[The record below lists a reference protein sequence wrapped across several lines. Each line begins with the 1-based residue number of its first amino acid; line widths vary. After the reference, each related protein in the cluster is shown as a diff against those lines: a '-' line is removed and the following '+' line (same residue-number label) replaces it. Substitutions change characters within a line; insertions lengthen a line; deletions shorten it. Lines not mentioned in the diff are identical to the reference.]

1 MKAKILLMISSM
13 LAVIS
18 PVFPM
23 IYIAILAILID
34 TAFGIWRSVK
44 KGGWKSIR
52 SRRLS
57 HVISKSLLYSGA
69 ILFTFLIE
77 KYIAADLIAQFVAID
92 LVMTKV
98 IAFFCVVVEVKSI
111 NESYESVT
119 GKNML
124 KALRGFITR
133 AKEEA
138 DKLKQ

>member
-1 MKAKILLMISSM
+1 MKTKLVLMLTSI
-13 LAVIS
+13 LAVVS

-23 IYIAILAILID
+23 IYIALLAILID
-34 TAFGIWRSVK
+34 TGFGVWRSVK

-69 ILFTFLIE
+69 ILFVFLIE
-77 KYIAADLIAQFVAID
+77 KYIAADIVANFISID
-92 LVMTKV
+92 LIMTKIV
-98 IAFFCVVVEVKSI
+98 AFFCVVVEIKSI

-119 GKNML
+119 GQNVL
-124 KALRGFITR
+124 KSLREFITR

-138 DKLKQ
+138 DKLKS

>member
-1 MKAKILLMISSM
+1 MKAKLALMITSM
-13 LAVIS
+13 LAVIA

-34 TAFGIWRSVK
+34 TGFGIWRSVR

-77 KYIAADLIAQFVAID
+77 KYIAADLIAQFIAID

-124 KALRGFITR
+124 RAVKSFITR

-138 DKLKQ
+138 DKFKQ

>member
-1 MKAKILLMISSM
+1 MKAKLLLMITSM
-13 LAVIS
+13 LAVIA

-34 TAFGIWRSVK
+34 TGFGIWRSVK

-57 HVISKSLLYSGA
+57 HVISKSVLYSGA

-77 KYIAADLIAQFVAID
+77 KYIAADLIAQFVAVD

-138 DKLKQ
+138 DKLK

>member
-1 MKAKILLMISSM
+1 MKAKLLLMITSM
-13 LAVIS
+13 LAVIA

-34 TAFGIWRSVK
+34 TAFGIWKSVK

-77 KYIAADLIAQFVAID
+77 KYIAADLIAQFVAVD

-138 DKLKQ
+138 DKLK

>member
-1 MKAKILLMISSM
+1 MKAKLSLMLASII
-13 LAVIS
+13 AVIS

-23 IYIAILAILID
+23 IYVAILAIMID
-34 TAFGIWRSVK
+34 TGFGIWRSVK

-77 KYIAADLIAQFVAID
+77 TYIAADLVAHFIAID
-92 LVMTKV
+92 LIMTKV
-98 IAFFCVVVEVKSI
+98 VAFFCVVVEIKSI

-124 KALRGFITR
+124 RSLREFITR

-138 DKLKQ
+138 DKFRS

>member
-1 MKAKILLMISSM
+1 MKAKLLLMITSM

-77 KYIAADLIAQFVAID
+77 KYIAADLIAQFVAVD
-92 LVMTKV
+92 LVMTKI

>member
-1 MKAKILLMISSM
+1 MKAKLLLMFTSM

-34 TAFGIWRSVK
+34 TGFGIWKSVK

-77 KYIAADLIAQFVAID
+77 SYIAKDLIAQFIAVD

-124 KALRGFITR
+124 KALRVFITR

>member
-1 MKAKILLMISSM
+1 MKTKLVLMITSI
-13 LAVIS
+13 LAVVS

-23 IYIAILAILID
+23 IYIALLAILID
-34 TAFGIWRSVK
+34 TGFGVWRSVK

-69 ILFTFLIE
+69 ILFVFLIE
-77 KYIAADLIAQFVAID
+77 KFIAADIVAHFISID
-92 LVMTKV
+92 LIMTKIV
-98 IAFFCVVVEVKSI
+98 AFFCVVVEIKSI

-119 GKNML
+119 GKNVL
-124 KALRGFITR
+124 KSLREFITR

-138 DKLKQ
+138 DKLKS

>member
-1 MKAKILLMISSM
+1 MKAKLLLMITSM
-13 LAVIS
+13 LAVIA

-34 TAFGIWRSVK
+34 TVFGIWRSVK

-77 KYIAADLIAQFVAID
+77 KYIAADLIAQFVAVD

-138 DKLKQ
+138 DKLK

>member
-1 MKAKILLMISSM
+1 MKAKLLLMITSM
-13 LAVIS
+13 LAVIA

-77 KYIAADLIAQFVAID
+77 KYIAADLIAQFVAVD

-138 DKLKQ
+138 DKLK

>member
-1 MKAKILLMISSM
+1 MKAKLLLMIASM
-13 LAVIS
+13 LAVIA

-34 TAFGIWRSVK
+34 TGFGVWRSVK
-44 KGGWKSIR
+44 KGGWKSIK

-77 KYIAADLIAQFVAID
+77 KYIAADLIAQFVAVD

-124 KALRGFITR
+124 KALRGFVTR

-138 DKLKQ
+138 DKLK

>member
-1 MKAKILLMISSM
+1 MKAKLLLMITSM
-13 LAVIS
+13 LAVIA

-34 TAFGIWRSVK
+34 TGFGIWRSVK

-77 KYIAADLIAQFVAID
+77 KYIAADLIAQFVAVD

-124 KALRGFITR
+124 KALRVFITR

-138 DKLKQ
+138 DKLK

>member
-1 MKAKILLMISSM
+1 MKANLTLLATSF

-18 PVFPM
+18 PVKPM
-23 IYIAILAILID
+23 VYVAILAIMID
-34 TAFGIWRSVK
+34 TGFGIWRSVK

-69 ILFTFLIE
+69 ILFSFLIE
-77 KYIAADLIAQFVAID
+77 KYIAADLIAKFISID
-92 LVMTKV
+92 LVMTKMV
-98 IAFFCVVVEVKSI
+98 AFFCVAVEVKSI

-119 GKNML
+119 GKNIL
-124 KALRGFITR
+124 KSLREFITR

-138 DKLKQ
+138 DKLT

>member
-1 MKAKILLMISSM
+1 MKAKILLMITSM
-13 LAVIS
+13 LAVIA

-77 KYIAADLIAQFVAID
+77 KYIAADLIAQFVAVD